1 MYHSSRRAHTKPV
14 VDSQMYLQDPTV
26 HPTGSHWYQVG
37 LWYIPLDPT
46 GIMCDSTST
55 GTLVSNMGPSIPQ
68 YILLDPISVV
78 TQSHEV
84 LMSIPYIAWDS
95 GIPWFIPL
103 DPNSL
108 HTLSPICPSRTKCT
122 MGLWDPT
129 VHSTGSQLTPCT

>member
-55 GTLVSNMGPSIPQ
+55 GTWVSNMGPSIPQ

-95 GIPWFIPL
+95 GIP
-103 DPNSL
+103 L
-108 HTLSPICPSRTKCT
+108 HTPSPIYPSRTKCT
-122 MGLWDPT
+122 MGLWDST
-129 VHSTGSQLTPCT
+129 VHPIGSSQLTPYT